1 MSFHNKEHYP
11 DPTAYKALK
20 NIDKPKR
27 LVFICSPYQGD
38 INTNT
43 IRAKRYARFAVTE
56 KVVPV
61 IPHLMYPRF
70 LDEDDPGERAL
81 GLEMGLVL
89 LEKCNELWV
98 FGDVISPGMM
108 AEIEKAKE
116 TKMSIR
122 YFDIQC
128 KPVGRK

>member
-20 NIDKPKR
+20 NIDKPKQ

-43 IRAKRYARFAVTE
+43 IRVKRYARFAVAE

-89 LEKCNELWV
+89 LEKCKALWV
-98 FGDVISPGMM
+98 FGDVISAGMI

-116 TKMSIR
+116 IKIPIR

-128 KPVGRK
+128 TPAGRK

>member
-20 NIDKPKR
+20 NIDKPKQ

-43 IRAKRYARFAVTE
+43 IRAKRYARFAVSE

-70 LDEDDPGERAL
+70 LDEDNPTERVL
-81 GLEMGLVL
+81 GLEMGLIL
-89 LEKCNELWV
+89 LEKCNEMWV
-98 FGDVISPGMM
+98 FGEVISPGMTL
-108 AEIEKAKE
+108 EIEKANEMRIPVK
-116 TKMSIR
+116 

-128 KPVGRK
+128 ALVGRK